1 MITLAEPLRVLRLL
15 RTRQHYFIHRDLQ
28 LEVARQTLLVALL
41 AVVLMFANVY
51 VFRALSFLHED
62 GVFRGTGQLA
72 TIAAYVVVL
81 AAMSFGIVFSL
92 ALVFAHRIAGPV
104 LKITSTLHRMAAGD
118 HPPRVR
124 LRTSDLLQDVARAVD
139 LATHHHR
146 AAALERR
153 RLVQEA
159 LAAEC
164 PDQLRA
170 ALSKLQGMDEFDR
183 ETDQTP
189 EQIL

>member
-104 LKITSTLHRMAAGD
+104 LKITSTQHRMAAGD
-118 HPPRVR
+118 HPSARE
-124 LRTSDLLQDVARAVD
+124 VAN
-139 LATHHHR
+139 
-146 AAALERR
+146 
-153 RLVQEA
+153 Q
-159 LAAEC
+159 
-164 PDQLRA
+164 
-170 ALSKLQGMDEFDR
+170 
-183 ETDQTP
+183 
-189 EQIL
+189 